1 MRRSK
6 EIKPIKMSKEE
17 VNKFFKNI
25 CKELEENIEY
35 IIFRKLKKNS
45 GYFVEVGEK
54 KFNYIELDPRDEILP
69 VLVHELT
76 HCLHPEMDE
85 IEVLTM
91 ERSVINRL
99 SIRQYRKLL
108 QIALPKMKNKKTIA

>member
-6 EIKPIKMSKEE
+6 EIKPIKMSREE

-25 CKELEENIEY
+25 CKELEANIEY

-45 GYFVEVGEK
+45 GYFVEVNK

-69 VLVHELT
+69 VLIHELT

-85 IEVLTM
+85 VEVLTV

-99 SIRQYRKLL
+99 SIRQYKKLL
-108 QIALPKMKNKKTIA
+108 EIALPKMKNKNTVK